1 MSYQVLARKWR
12 PRSFREMIGQTH
24 VLKAL
29 INALDN
35 QRLHHAYLFTGT
47 RGVGKTTIA
56 RIIAKCV
63 NCEIGI
69 TSTPCGTCSVCREID
84 EGRFVDLIE
93 IDAASRTKVEDTR
106 ELLDNVQYAPSRGRF
121 KVYLIDEVHMLS
133 SHSFNALLK
142 TLEEPPPYVKFILAT
157 TDPQKLPATILSRCL
172 QFSLKNM
179 TPERVVEHLTHVLG
193 VENVPFEDDAL
204 WLLGRAADGS
214 MRDAMSLTD
223 QAIAFGEGKVLAA
236 DVRAMLGTLDHGQ
249 VYGVLQALLEG
260 DARGLLEAVRHLA
273 EQGPD
278 WNGVLAEMLN
288 VLHRVAVAQALPEAV
303 DNGQGDR
310 DRVLAVAQALP
321 AEDVQFYYQMGLIG
335 RRDLP
340 LAPDPRSGF
349 EMVLLRM
356 LAFRPAGGGEAP
368 PQTLKPLG
376 ISQATVDSSQGVAAP
391 IAAPVPQ
398 ATSMAGAAVPA
409 AGPVAGGNAPASA
422 SAATVQAPVTPA
434 QREEA
439 PVANPAV
446 GDNAPVPAPASA
458 ATAQVPVAAAQRQ
471 AAPAASTMTAVD
483 NSVPAP
489 APTSSAPVPA
499 AVSQREVA
507 AAASP
512 VASTDSP
519 ATRAAPAPSPAAVDD
534 PSLPWNSSAAP
545 LQNEPEAYDEPL
557 LETEA
562 EQPMLTPMPAPTPAC
577 VVPPAPER
585 EEAPEDEGDAIDS
598 AAPHLQAIPDD
609 FGPAGM
615 DRDDEPPLDED
626 YYPADIDASGY
637 SFLDDLASATP
648 EPVAAPEPLPASQ
661 PASGLAL
668 QWLELFPKLPISGLT
683 ASIAANCSLIAVRGD
698 EWLLHL
704 DPAQSALFNATQQRR
719 LNDALNQ
726 YHGRTIGLKIELV
739 RPEQETPAQAS
750 SRRRVERQHDAEA
763 SIQADP
769 FIQQMMQKFGATVRN
784 DTIEP
789 VDVPVSQNG

>member
-12 PRSFREMIGQTH
+12 PRSFREMVGQTH

-63 NCEIGI
+63 NCETGI
-69 TSTPCGTCSVCREID
+69 TSTPCGECSVCREID

-179 TPERVVEHLTHVLG
+179 TPERVVEHLSHVLS

-278 WNGVLAEMLN
+278 WNGVLAEILN

-303 DNGQGDR
+303 DNGHGDR

-340 LAPDPRSGF
+340 LAPDLRSGF

-356 LAFRPAGGGEAP
+356 LAFRPADTGEAP
-368 PQTLKPLG
+368 RQTLKPAG
-376 ISQATVDSSQGVAAP
+376 ISQATVDSSRAVAGPAQVV
-391 IAAPVPQ
+391 PVI
-398 ATSMAGAAVPA
+398 AVPA
-409 AGPVAGGNAPASA
+409 PVVAPAPEP
-422 SAATVQAPVTPA
+422 APV
-434 QREEA
+434 
-439 PVANPAV
+439 
-446 GDNAPVPAPASA
+446 
-458 ATAQVPVAAAQRQ
+458 VAA
-471 AAPAASTMTAVD
+471 
-483 NSVPAP
+483 PAP
-489 APTSSAPVPA
+489 AP
-499 AVSQREVA
+499 AV
-507 AAASP
+507 
-512 VASTDSP
+512 
-519 ATRAAPAPSPAAVDD
+519 AVVD
-534 PSLPWNSSAAP
+534 LPWNEPAPAAAIEVVTAPPEPAPEPAVQP
-545 LQNEPEAYDEPL
+545 LPVDEPV
-557 LETEA
+557 LETVA
-562 EQPMLTPMPAPTPAC
+562 EQPALTPMPAPVPASA
-577 VVPPAPER
+577 VPDAPQPEV
-585 EEAPEDEGDAIDS
+585 APVEYS
-598 AAPHLQAIPDD
+598 
-609 FGPAGM
+609 PAGM

-626 YYPADIDASGY
+626 YYEPDMDSASY
-637 SFLDDLASATP
+637 SYLDELASESVPDLVAEP
-648 EPVAAPEPLPASQ
+648 EPAPASQ
-661 PASGLAL
+661 PATGLAL
-668 QWLELFPKLPISGLT
+668 QWLDMFPKLPISGMT
-683 ASIAANCSLIAVRGD
+683 GSIAANCSLIAVDGD
-698 EWLLHL
+698 HWLLHL
-704 DPAQSALFNATQQRR
+704 DPGQSALFNATQQRR

-726 YHGRTIGLKIELV
+726 YHGRTLTLTIELI
-739 RPEQETPAQAS
+739 RPEQETPAQAAG
-750 SRRRVERQHDAEA
+750 RRRAERQTEAEA
-763 SIQADP
+763 SIHADP
-769 FIQQMMQKFGATVRN
+769 FIQQMMQQFGAVIRD

-789 VDVPVSQNG
+789 VDALVSQSQ

>member
-63 NCEIGI
+63 NCETGI
-69 TSTPCGTCSVCREID
+69 TSTPCGVCSVCTEID

-133 SHSFNALLK
+133 THSFNALLK

-179 TPERVVEHLTHVLG
+179 TPERVVEHLTHVLT
-193 VENVPFEDDAL
+193 VETVPFEDDAL

-249 VYGVLQALLEG
+249 VYGVLQALLDG
-260 DARGLLEAVRHLA
+260 DARALLEAVRHLA

-278 WNGVLAEMLN
+278 WSGVLGEMLN

-310 DRVLAVAQALP
+310 DRVLALAQALP

-356 LAFRPAGGGEAP
+356 LAFRPAAVEEAP
-368 PQTLKPLG
+368 GQPLKPLG
-376 ISQATVDSSQGVAAP
+376 ISQATADSVTTVAAP
-391 IAAPVPQ
+391 AVPSATPARTPSPAPVSAPVP
-398 ATSMAGAAVPA
+398 
-409 AGPVAGGNAPASA
+409 
-422 SAATVQAPVTPA
+422 
-434 QREEA
+434 
-439 PVANPAV
+439 
-446 GDNAPVPAPASA
+446 
-458 ATAQVPVAAAQRQ
+458 VPVAAPKTPVDLPWDAPRG
-471 AAPAASTMTAVD
+471 AAMATPAEVDAEPESAAVAAVEPVLD
-483 NSVPAP
+483 TLGEQPDLTP
-489 APTSSAPVPA
+489 LPTPVPA
-499 AVSQREVA
+499 SAV
-507 AAASP
+507 P
-512 VASTDSP
+512 D
-519 ATRAAPAPSPAAVDD
+519 AP
-534 PSLPWNSSAAP
+534 
-545 LQNEPEAYDEPL
+545 Q
-557 LETEA
+557 
-562 EQPMLTPMPAPTPAC
+562 QPTPEQA
-577 VVPPAPER
+577 A
-585 EEAPEDEGDAIDS
+585 EAAIDT
-598 AAPHLQAIPDD
+598 LEYM
-609 FGPAGM
+609 PAGM
-615 DRDDEPPLDED
+615 SRDDEPPLDED
-626 YYPADIDASGY
+626 YYEPERDPGGY
-637 SFLDDLASATP
+637 SYLDELASEAS
-648 EPVAAPEPLPASQ
+648 PVAPAEPDVLPAAQ
-661 PASGLAL
+661 PATGLAL
-668 QWLELFPKLPISGLT
+668 RWLELFGQLPISGMT
-683 ASIAANCSLIAVRGD
+683 GSIAANCTLMAVDGD
-698 EWLLHL
+698 DWLLHL
-704 DPAQSALFNATQQRR
+704 DPAHSALFNSTQQRR

-726 YHGRTIGLKIELV
+726 HMGHAISLTIELIK
-739 RPEQETPAQAS
+739 PEQETPAQANA
-750 SRRRVERQHDAEA
+750 RRRAERQKDAEA
-763 SIQADP
+763 SIHADP
-769 FIQQMMQKFGATVRN
+769 YVLQMMQQFGAVIR
-784 DTIEP
+784 DESIEP
-789 VDVPVSQNG
+789 VAAPDGQSQ

>member
-12 PRSFREMIGQTH
+12 PRSFREMVGQTH

-29 INALDN
+29 INALDS

-56 RIIAKCV
+56 RIIAKCL
-63 NCEIGI
+63 NCETGI
-69 TSTPCGTCSVCREID
+69 TSTPCGECSVCREID

-179 TPERVVEHLTHVLG
+179 TPERVVEHLSHVLS

-249 VYGVLQALLEG
+249 VFDLLHSLIQG
-260 DARGLLEAVRHLA
+260 DAKALLEAVRHLA

-278 WNGVLAEMLN
+278 WNGVLSEILN
-288 VLHRVAVAQALPEAV
+288 VFHRVAIAQALPEGV
-303 DNGQGDR
+303 DNGHGDR
-310 DRVLAVAQALP
+310 DRVLALAQAMP

-340 LAPDPRSGF
+340 LAPDPRGGF

-356 LAFRPAGGGEAP
+356 LAFRPADTGDAP
-368 PQTLKPLG
+368 SQPLKPVG
-376 ISQATVDSSQGVAAP
+376 ISQATVDSAQAVATAAALTPVATPVPEPVAAP
-391 IAAPVPQ
+391 EPQ
-398 ATSMAGAAVPA
+398 
-409 AGPVAGGNAPASA
+409 VASPP
-422 SAATVQAPVTPA
+422 T
-434 QREEA
+434 
-439 PVANPAV
+439 
-446 GDNAPVPAPASA
+446 
-458 ATAQVPVAAAQRQ
+458 
-471 AAPAASTMTAVD
+471 
-483 NSVPAP
+483 PAP
-489 APTSSAPVPA
+489 APVVEPRAPVVAEVDLPWNEPA
-499 AVSQREVA
+499 V
-507 AAASP
+507 P
-512 VASTDSP
+512 VVEQ
-519 ATRAAPAPSPAAVDD
+519 APAPEPVLETVSEPPALSPM
-534 PSLPWNSSAAP
+534 PLPTPDSVVPDAPQWTAAP
-545 LQNEPEAYDEPL
+545 IPEP
-557 LETEA
+557 TA
-562 EQPMLTPMPAPTPAC
+562 EQ
-577 VVPPAPER
+577 V
-585 EEAPEDEGDAIDS
+585 DAALS
-598 AAPHLQAIPDD
+598 
-609 FGPAGM
+609 GM

-626 YYPADIDASGY
+626 YIEPDMDSAAY
-637 SFLDDLASATP
+637 SYLDELASEHAAEHEH
-648 EPVAAPEPLPASQ
+648 EPAPEPEPQ
-661 PASGLAL
+661 PAAMPATGLAL
-668 QWLELFPKLPISGLT
+668 EWLNMFPKLPVSGMT
-683 ASIAANCSLIAVRGD
+683 ASIGANCTLISAEGD

-704 DPAQSALFNATQQRR
+704 DPAHSALFNATQQRR

-726 YHGRTIGLKIELV
+726 HLQRTLKVTIELIK
-739 RPEQETPAQAS
+739 PEQETPAQAAA
-750 SRRRVERQHDAEA
+750 RLRAERQRLAEE
-763 SIQADP
+763 SIYADP
-769 FIQQMMQKFGATVRN
+769 LVQHMIEQFDAAVRD
-784 DTIEP
+784 DTIQP
-789 VDVPVSQNG
+789 VDVVEPQAS

>member
-12 PRSFREMIGQTH
+12 PRSFREMVGQTH

-63 NCEIGI
+63 NCETGI

-179 TPERVVEHLTHVLG
+179 TPERVVEHLSHVLG

-260 DARGLLEAVRHLA
+260 DARALLEAVRHLA

-278 WNGVLAEMLN
+278 WNGVLSEMLN
-288 VLHRVAVAQALPEAV
+288 VLHRVAIAQALPEAV

-310 DRVLAVAQALP
+310 DKVLALAQALP

-340 LAPDPRSGF
+340 LAPDPRGGF

-356 LAFRPAGGGEAP
+356 LAFRPADSGDAP
-368 PQTLKPLG
+368 GTTLKPVG
-376 ISQATVDSSQGVAAP
+376 ISQATTDSPAPVAPVAIAAPAPEPVSAPAPVVEAVLEPEPEPEPAPQPEPQPEPVVAAEPEPEIEEVTDLPWEDPIPEPVAAP
-391 IAAPVPQ
+391 EP
-398 ATSMAGAAVPA
+398 
-409 AGPVAGGNAPASA
+409 
-422 SAATVQAPVTPA
+422 
-434 QREEA
+434 E
-439 PVANPAV
+439 
-446 GDNAPVPAPASA
+446 PAPA
-458 ATAQVPVAAAQRQ
+458 PVAAAL
-471 AAPAASTMTAVD
+471 
-483 NSVPAP
+483 
-489 APTSSAPVPA
+489 
-499 AVSQREVA
+499 
-507 AAASP
+507 P
-512 VASTDSP
+512 VAP
-519 ATRAAPAPSPAAVDD
+519 
-534 PSLPWNSSAAP
+534 
-545 LQNEPEAYDEPL
+545 
-557 LETEA
+557 
-562 EQPMLTPMPAPTPAC
+562 
-577 VVPPAPER
+577 R
-585 EEAPEDEGDAIDS
+585 EEP
-598 AAPHLQAIPDD
+598 PHDDQAYA
-609 FGPAGM
+609 PAGM
-615 DRDDEPPLDED
+615 DRDDEPPPDDDYYMGEVDPAGYSYLDE
-626 YYPADIDASGY
+626 
-637 SFLDDLASATP
+637 LATEHAAELSA
-648 EPVAAPEPLPASQ
+648 EPAPEPEPEPAAQ
-661 PASGLAL
+661 PATGLAL
-668 QWLELFPKLPISGLT
+668 QWLELFPHLPISGMT
-683 ASIAANCSLIAVRGD
+683 GSIAANCTLVSAEGD
-698 EWLLHL
+698 NWLLHL
-704 DPAQSALFNATQQRR
+704 DPNHSALFNATQQRR
-719 LNDALNQ
+719 LNEALNQ
-726 YHGRTIGLKIELV
+726 HLGRTLNLSIELI
-739 RPEQETPAQAS
+739 RPEQETPAQAAA
-750 SRRRVERQHDAEA
+750 RKRANRQREAEQ
-763 SIQADP
+763 SIENDP
-769 FIQQMMQKFGATVRN
+769 FIQQMIQKFGASVRH

-789 VDVPVSQNG
+789 VDAVVTQGE

>member
-1 MSYQVLARKWR
+1 MV
-12 PRSFREMIGQTH
+12 GQTH

-63 NCEIGI
+63 NCETGI
-69 TSTPCGTCSVCREID
+69 TSTPCGECSVCREID

-179 TPERVVEHLTHVLG
+179 TPERVVEHLSHVLG
-193 VENVPFEDDAL
+193 AENVPYEDDAL

-249 VYGVLQALLEG
+249 VYGVLQALLDG
-260 DARGLLEAVRHLA
+260 DARALLEAVRHLA

-288 VLHRVAVAQALPEAV
+288 VLHRVAVAQALPDAV
-303 DNGQGDR
+303 DNGHGDR

-356 LAFRPAGGGEAP
+356 LAFRPADTGDAP
-368 PQTLKPLG
+368 RPVLKPVG
-376 ISQATVDSSQGVAAP
+376 TSQATAESPQALAAAPAVAA
-391 IAAPVPQ
+391 IAAPVP
-398 ATSMAGAAVPA
+398 
-409 AGPVAGGNAPASA
+409 
-422 SAATVQAPVTPA
+422 
-434 QREEA
+434 A
-439 PVANPAV
+439 PVAAPQP
-446 GDNAPVPAPASA
+446 APVP
-458 ATAQVPVAAAQRQ
+458 
-471 AAPAASTMTAVD
+471 
-483 NSVPAP
+483 PAP
-489 APTSSAPVPA
+489 ELVRQPEPEPQPEPT
-499 AVSQREVA
+499 
-507 AAASP
+507 
-512 VASTDSP
+512 
-519 ATRAAPAPSPAAVDD
+519 PAPMVAEVD
-534 PSLPWNSSAAP
+534 LPWNEPAP
-545 LQNEPEAYDEPL
+545 IEPPPAPQVEPDPQPVPVDEPV
-557 LETEA
+557 LEVVA
-562 EQPMLTPMPAPTPAC
+562 EQPVLTPMPAPVPAS
-577 VVPPAPER
+577 VVPPAPQV
-585 EEAPEDEGDAIDS
+585 DS
-598 AAPHLQAIPDD
+598 PPIEYV
-609 FGPAGM
+609 PAGM

-626 YYPADIDASGY
+626 YYEPDIDTASY
-637 SFLDDLASATP
+637 SYLDELASESVP
-648 EPVAAPEPLPASQ
+648 EPVPEPEPLPASQ
-661 PASGLAL
+661 PATGLAL
-668 QWLELFPKLPISGLT
+668 QWLELFPKLPISGMT
-683 ASIAANCSLIAVRGD
+683 GSIAANCSLIAVDGD
-698 EWLLHL
+698 HWLLHL
-704 DPAQSALFNATQQRR
+704 DPGHSALFNSTQQRR

-726 YHGRTIGLKIELV
+726 YHGRTLTLTIELI
-739 RPEQETPAQAS
+739 RPEQETPAQAA
-750 SRRRVERQHDAEA
+750 SRRRNERQGEAVA
-763 SIQADP
+763 SIHADP
-769 FIQQMMQKFGATVRN
+769 FIRQMISQFGASVRE

-789 VDVPVSQNG
+789 VDALVSQSQ